1 MLLDIDLFVSWRRK
15 LCHSFQLRL
24 YLFQS
29 SKIVFGSPAKS
40 RVRDSI
46 HLLSNS
52 CFVRGQYDPLTAYS
66 VGANCPPQPGNDR
79 VEVPI
84 GKYTFTDEDRI
95 AIVSEYVGGRVPAR
109 QIVEKY
115 HLSSRQVLFSWMDK
129 FVNEK
134 ELVSLSDETNPSDP
148 MAKKSPEDRVKE
160 LEAENKQL
168 QKALE
173 LEKLRSK
180 AYNTMID
187 VAEETFNIPIRKKA
201 GTKQ

>member
-1 MLLDIDLFVSWRRK
+1 MKERTK
-15 LCHSFQLRL
+15 
-24 YLFQS
+24 
-29 SKIVFGSPAKS
+29 
-40 RVRDSI
+40 VRWNWDEET
-46 HLLSNS
+46 HRH
-52 CFVRGQYDPLTAYS
+52 V
-66 VGANCPPQPGNDR
+66 R

-95 AIVSEYVGGRVPAR
+95 AIVSEYVGGRMPAK

-115 HLSSRQVLFSWMDK
+115 HLSSRQVLFNWMDK

-134 ELVSLSDETNPSDP
+134 ELVSLLDETNPSDP

-180 AYNTMID
+180 AYGTMID
-187 VAEETFNIPIRKKA
+187 VAEETFNITIRKKS